1 MDTPYLEKYYSY
13 VSYNH
18 VFDVDAWYL
27 KQNSYSIYNKSFLTR
42 GALWLNWEKGFQ
54 HFLKYQLD
62 ADWSICAG
70 NWMWVS
76 SSAFEKLLDSSLV
89 NCPISFGKRLDPNG
103 EYIKRYV
110 PELKMY
116 PKEYMYELYICL
128 STDFNIFFFFYKD
141 TNHGKLLW
149 NYKTSVNALS
159 ASIILNR

>member
-1 MDTPYLEKYYSY
+1 MDTPYLKKYYSN
-13 VSYNH
+13 VSYNNH

-27 KQNSYSIYNKSFLTR
+27 TQNSYSIHNKSFLTR
-42 GALWLNWEKGFQ
+42 GALWLNWEKGLQ

-89 NCPISFGKRLDPNG
+89 NCPVSFGKRLDPNG

-116 PKEYMYELYICL
+116 PKEYMYELYTIV
-128 STDFNIFFFFYKD
+128 F
-141 TNHGKLLW
+141 LL
-149 NYKTSVNALS
+149 
-159 ASIILNR
+159 ILTYF